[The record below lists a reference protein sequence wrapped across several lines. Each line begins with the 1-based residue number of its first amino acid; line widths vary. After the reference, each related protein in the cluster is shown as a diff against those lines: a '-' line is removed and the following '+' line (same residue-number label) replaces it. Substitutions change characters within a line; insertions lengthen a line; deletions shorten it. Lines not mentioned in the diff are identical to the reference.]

1 MRRLAKL
8 MKLDPSAVSLMLR
21 GRRMM
26 TAHEANKISGLLTIP
41 VTEVLRQAGVSI
53 DDNMRQV
60 ALKAMIDQHSRLA
73 PIVTKNPRRLSAPDN
88 VPTNGL
94 AAQVRAPKSVFDGWV
109 IFAGAFDNRV
119 VALIDRLCV
128 IEMVANT
135 GGAIVGT
142 LLRGYES
149 DRFNVV
155 PFVGNSLADFE
166 GIAVKSVA
174 PVLWIRPV

>member
-60 ALKAMIDQHSRLA
+60 ALKAMIDQHSRLT
-73 PIVTKNPRRLSAPDN
+73 PIITKNPRRLSAPDN
-88 VPTNGL
+88 VPTNGI

-119 VALIDRLCV
+119 IALIDRLCV
-128 IEMVANT
+128 IEISGNT
-135 GGAIVGT
+135 GPVCGT
-142 LLRGYES
+142 LLRGYEA

-166 GIAVKSVA
+166 GVAVKAVA
-174 PVLWIRPV
+174 PVLWIWPV